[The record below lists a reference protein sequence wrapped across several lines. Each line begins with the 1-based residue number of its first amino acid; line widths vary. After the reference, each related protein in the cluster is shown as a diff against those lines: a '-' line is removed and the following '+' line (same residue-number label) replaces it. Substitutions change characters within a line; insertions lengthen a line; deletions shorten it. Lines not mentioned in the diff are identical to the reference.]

1 MVARPPLKVR
11 LDSMRASDLDA
22 VQRIEKASFSTPWPA
37 YAYRQEIE
45 TNRMAHYIVARV
57 GSEVVG
63 FAGIWLM
70 VDQAHITTF
79 AVDPAWRR
87 QGVGSRMILALLRM
101 SRTLGAR
108 NATLEVRLSN
118 TAARRL
124 YERFGFRPVG
134 VRPRYYTDNGE
145 DALIMTSDD
154 LDDPDMEARLAR
166 LAREVE
172 DR

>member
-1 MVARPPLKVR
+1 MCRR
-11 LDSMRASDLDA
+11 S
-22 VQRIEKASFSTPWPA
+22 KASFSTPWPA

-57 GSEVVG
+57 GREVVG

-79 AVDPAWRR
+79 AVDPDWRR
-87 QGVGSRMILALLRM
+87 QGVGSQMILALLRM

-108 NATLEVRLSN
+108 QATLEVRLSN
-118 TAARRL
+118 LAARSL

-145 DALIMTSDD
+145 DALIMTTDE
-154 LDDPDMEARLAR
+154 LDDPGLVSRLAR
-166 LAREVE
+166 LGREME
-172 DR
+172 TR

>member
-1 MVARPPLKVR
+1 
-11 LDSMRASDLDA
+11 MRASDLDA

-45 TNRMAHYIVARV
+45 TNRMAHYIVARA
-57 GSEVVG
+57 GSDVVG

-79 AVDPAWRR
+79 AVDPDWRR

-118 TAARRL
+118 VAARRL

-145 DALIMTSDD
+145 DALIMTTDD
-154 LDDPDMEARLAR
+154 LDDPEMSARLAR
-166 LAREVE
+166 LGREVE
-172 DR
+172 GP

>member
-11 LDSMRASDLDA
+11 LDPMRASDLDA
-22 VQRIEKASFSTPWPA
+22 VQRIEQASFSTPWPA

-45 TNRMAHYIVARV
+45 TNRMAHYIVARA
-57 GSEVVG
+57 GSDVVG

-79 AVDPAWRR
+79 AVDPDWRR
-87 QGVGSRMILALLRM
+87 KGVGSQMILALLRM

-118 TAARRL
+118 VAARRL

-145 DALIMTSDD
+145 DALIMTTDD
-154 LDDPDMEARLAR
+154 LDDPDMSARLAR
-166 LAREVE
+166 LSREVE
-172 DR
+172 GR

>member
-1 MVARPPLKVR
+1 MVARAPLKVR
-11 LDSMRASDLDA
+11 LDPMRASDLDA

-45 TNRMAHYIVARV
+45 GNRMAHYIVARA
-57 GSEVVG
+57 GPDVVG

-70 VDQAHITTF
+70 VDQAHVTTF
-79 AVDPAWRR
+79 AVDPDWRR
-87 QGVGSRMILALLRM
+87 QGVGSQMILALLRM

-108 NATLEVRLSN
+108 QATLEVRLSN
-118 TAARRL
+118 LAARRL

-145 DALIMTSDD
+145 DALIMTTDD
-154 LDDPDMEARLAR
+154 LDDPGMVSRLAR
-166 LAREVE
+166 LGREVE
-172 DR
+172 GR

>member
-1 MVARPPLKVR
+1 
-11 LDSMRASDLDA
+11 MRASDLDA
-22 VQRIEKASFSTPWPA
+22 VQRIEKASFPTPWPA

-57 GSEVVG
+57 GEEVVG

-79 AVDPAWRR
+79 AVDPEWRR
-87 QGVGSRMILALLRM
+87 QGVGSQMILTLLRM

-118 TAARRL
+118 LAARRL

-145 DALIMTSDD
+145 DALIMTTGD
-154 LDDPDMEARLAR
+154 LDDPQTETRLAR
-166 LAREVE
+166 LSREVE
-172 DR
+172 TR